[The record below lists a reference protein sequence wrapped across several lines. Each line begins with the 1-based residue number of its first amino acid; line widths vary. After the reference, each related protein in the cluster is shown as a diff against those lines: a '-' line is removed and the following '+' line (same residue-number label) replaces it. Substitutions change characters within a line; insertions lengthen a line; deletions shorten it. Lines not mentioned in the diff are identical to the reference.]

1 MKTQKTR
8 RVFPRPGFALVITLS
23 LMVLLTVVAIGLLTL
38 SAITLRASG
47 HGEAMATAR
56 ANARL
61 ALALA
66 VGQLQK
72 DAGPDRRVTARAD
85 ILGEDVAN
93 PRLTGVWDSW
103 EIKATE
109 PPAAGDFEK
118 AAKDGKFRSWLVSGP
133 DPAAV
138 ATPGFA
144 AQPAASPVTLW
155 GEGSLGPQAPATHQV
170 RAGRIPLASPA
181 GSVAWAVLDEGLK
194 ARVNTPHDPKADS
207 VAAKTAQLGAG
218 ERPATERIPGL
229 EGLERKFF
237 EAGAPELATLE
248 KGVTGLN
255 YALAADSL
263 APGLREALKPLAHD
277 VTTRSLGLFTDTARG
292 GLRQDFH
299 LLTQANALPADYA
312 SQGVYVSR
320 LGMSAAEAPSDPTWE
335 SLHQFG
341 RLYRDKIANSGGV
354 PVLKAQAPARWQAA
368 TGSAAAVTLNRKPPP
383 GVVLMP
389 TIAKVQMV
397 FSLIGRDIYNY
408 PAFPPGQTPPQV
420 PDNAS
425 NMHGPQDGHFRGTK
439 YNYDLH
445 LLYTP
450 VVTLH
455 NPYNVALEFRN
466 MRIEFLNVP
475 FAMQVFRD
483 GKPQSRGLVPLD
495 TMYADNS
502 PGNPK
507 VFGMNLKTK
516 ASGRPGSPTFRLLPG
531 EVKLFS
537 PYIDPDRTYQEDL
550 RDRKFWDIYVGT
562 GITNNIDAIPGW
574 RGDGIGF
581 DCDWIA
587 GNQPMTGA
595 KEDGQWA
602 SCLGLARNDGIHV
615 EFAPLS
621 TPEAR
626 NKFTVRMMAAVG
638 TSTTATVVNAIEMD
652 YESHTGLQ
660 EFTLGRNKTL
670 RFPSSGTILGVDLV
684 DHSTRK
690 VKDIVNVKPFA
701 MLSVQAKTTAGGRDA
716 SNKDGRLATKPWSF
730 AHASIGASAQK
741 VVSEHSANHSHE
753 FDFQLLELGRGTAD
767 AIPIDVQDR
776 GTFITGHTTLYGSKF
791 GALHDIPLGP
801 VQTLAGLNGANPGGS
816 SGYLPRFAQPIG
828 NSWAHPLLPPDR
840 IVQPGRNGAQ
850 LDHSFL
856 LNLALYDSYYF
867 SGLADQTGPFGSG
880 TTAASLAAAFA
891 QGDALGDPRL
901 ELHRP
906 NGRPASDLAKL
917 IEEPL
922 AHDRIAA
929 WQLMRGAFN
938 INSTSV
944 AAWKAMLASIH
955 DPDAVMNRVAPAST
969 NTAISAL
976 PPLNSGESR
985 VSRFRLPLSG
995 SAAAGAD
1002 PALAYWLGPRE
1013 LDDDEL
1019 QTLAENIVDQVRQ
1032 RGPFL
1037 SLAEFVNRRLG
1048 TDGTAQR
1055 GALQQAIDESGLNA
1069 GPAAA
1074 ANAGFEI
1081 SPAQV
1086 AQYKYGNP
1094 AAGAGPSHQGAPG
1107 YLSQADLLNVL
1118 GNAATARSDTFLVRG
1133 HGEARDPAG
1142 KILASATCE
1151 ALVQRVPEWLDPADE
1166 VQALPAALESPA
1178 NRIFGRRFVVASFRW
1193 LSPEEI

>member
-1 MKTQKTR
+1 MKNPKLL
-8 RVFPRPGFALVITLS
+8 RVAARPGFALVITLS

-56 ANARL
+56 ANARM

-66 VGQLQK
+66 IGQLQK

-85 ILGEDVAN
+85 ILGENVAN

-103 EIKATE
+103 EIKASA
-109 PPAAGDFEK
+109 PPSGGDFEK
-118 AAKDGKFRSWLVSGP
+118 PAKDAKFRSWLVSGP
-133 DPAAV
+133 DPAAT
-138 ATPGFA
+138 ATADFA
-144 AQPAASPVTLW
+144 SQPPAAPVTLW
-155 GEGSLGPQAPATHQV
+155 DKGSLGEQAPATSLVQ
-170 RAGRIPLASPA
+170 AGKIPLAAPA
-181 GSVAWAVLDEGLK
+181 GALAWAVLDEGVK
-194 ARVNTPHDPKADS
+194 ARVNTAHQPKAGTL
-207 VAAKTAQLGAG
+207 AEKTAQLATG
-218 ERPATERIPGL
+218 ERPATEFIPGL
-229 EGLERKFF
+229 EGLKREFF
-237 EAGAPELATLE
+237 EQDAPELATLE
-248 KGVTGLN
+248 KGITGLN
-255 YALAADSL
+255 YAFAGESVAA
-263 APGLREALKPLAHD
+263 GVREALKPLAHD

-299 LLTQANALPADYA
+299 LLTQSNSLPAGYA
-312 SQGVYVSR
+312 GQGIYVSR
-320 LGMSAAEAPSDPTWE
+320 LGMTTAEAPSDPTWD
-335 SLHQFG
+335 SLQQFG
-341 RLYRDKIANSGGV
+341 RLYRDKITNTGGV
-354 PVLKAQAPARWQAA
+354 PVLKAQAPTRWQAA
-368 TGSAAAVTLNRKPPP
+368 TGTGTAVTVNRKPPP

-397 FSLIGRDIYNY
+397 FSLIGRDIYGY
-408 PAFPPGQTPPQV
+408 PAFPAGQTPPQV
-420 PDNAS
+420 PDSAT

-455 NPYNVALEFRN
+455 NPYNVALEFRS
-466 MRIEFLNVP
+466 MRVEFLHVP
-475 FAMQVFRD
+475 FSMQVFRD
-483 GKPQSRGLVPLD
+483 GKPQSRGLVPLEH
-495 TMYADNS
+495 MYADNS
-502 PGNPK
+502 PGNAK

-516 ASGRPGSPTFRLLPG
+516 ASGRPGSTTFRLLPG

-550 RDRKFWDIYVGT
+550 RDRKFWDIFVGT

-621 TPEAR
+621 TTDAR
-626 NKFTVRMMAAVG
+626 NKFTVRMMAATG

-652 YESHTGLQ
+652 YESLTGLQ
-660 EFTLGRNKTL
+660 DFTLGRNKTL
-670 RFPSSGTILGVDLV
+670 RFPSSGTVRGVDLV

-701 MLSVQAKTTAGGRDA
+701 MLSVQAKTTAGGRDV
-716 SNKDGRLATKPWSF
+716 SNKDGRLATKPWCF
-730 AHASIGASAQK
+730 AHASIGGSSQK

-753 FDFQLLELGRGTAD
+753 FDFQLLELGRGTTD
-767 AIPIDVQDR
+767 TIPIDVQDR

-791 GALHDIPLGP
+791 GVLHDIPLGP
-801 VQTLAGLNGANPGGS
+801 VRTLAGLNGANPGGS

-840 IVQPGRNGAQ
+840 IVQSSRNGAQ

-880 TTAASLAAAFA
+880 TTAASLAAGFA
-891 QGDALGDPRL
+891 EGSPLDDPRL

-906 NGRPASDLAKL
+906 NGRPAAELAKL
-917 IEEPL
+917 IEEPVS
-922 AHDRIAA
+922 HDRIAA
-929 WQLMRGAFN
+929 WQLMQGAFN

-944 AAWKAMLASIH
+944 AAWKAMLGSIH
-955 DPDAVMNRVAPAST
+955 DPEAVMNRVAPAST
-969 NTAISAL
+969 TSAIAAL
-976 PPLNSGESR
+976 PPVNSGEAR
-985 VSRFRLPLSG
+985 ISRFRLPASS

-1013 LDDDEL
+1013 FTDDEL
-1019 QTLAENIVDQVRQ
+1019 QTLAEKIVEQVRE

-1037 SLAEFVNRRLG
+1037 SLAEFVNRRLSN
-1048 TDGTAQR
+1048 DETAQR
-1055 GALQQAIDESGLNA
+1055 GALQQAIDDSGLNS
-1069 GPAAA
+1069 GLAAA

-1081 SPAQV
+1081 PAAQV
-1086 AQYKYGNP
+1086 ALYKYGNP
-1094 AAGAGPSHQGAPG
+1094 AAGAGPSNQGAPG
-1107 YLSQADLLNVL
+1107 FLSQADLLNVL
-1118 GNAATARSDTFLVRG
+1118 GNAATARSDTFVVRG

-1142 KILASATCE
+1142 KILATATCE
-1151 ALVQRVPEWLDPADE
+1151 AVVQRVPEWLDPADE
-1166 VQALPAALESPA
+1166 VQTLPAALTRPA
-1178 NRIFGRRFVVASFRW
+1178 NQIFGRRFVVASFRW
-1193 LSPEEI
+1193 LSPKEI